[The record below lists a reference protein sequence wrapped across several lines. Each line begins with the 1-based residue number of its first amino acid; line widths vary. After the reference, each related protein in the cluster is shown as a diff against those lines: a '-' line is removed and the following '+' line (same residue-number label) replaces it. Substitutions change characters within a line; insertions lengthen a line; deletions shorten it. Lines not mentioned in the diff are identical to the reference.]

1 MSEVV
6 LKFLMSSQA
15 RAKRS
20 RLPRLR
26 GREKGLFRAGPP
38 STCGLAPLPCRLPR
52 SGAGG
57 EGAFPR
63 VSVHRLRRV
72 NPQALAG
79 QKLSLPPQGQF
90 AEKQPPRRLSGAL
103 LFRPFSWA
111 CKKKARSKGYFPSS
125 FSDPAWLLFAPYPML
140 SHPDRESQLRMSDLF
155 SRCSEIRSASFAPAA
170 R

>member
-38 STCGLAPLPCRLPR
+38 STCGLAPLACRLPR

-111 CKKKARSKGYFPSS
+111 CKKKAKSKRTEWWQGAVIMQPASKSPPLPSHKLTVC
-125 FSDPAWLLFAPYPML
+125 AT
-140 SHPDRESQLRMSDLF
+140 
-155 SRCSEIRSASFAPAA
+155 
-170 R
+170 

>member
-26 GREKGLFRAGPP
+26 GREKGLFRAGLP

-63 VSVHRLRRV
+63 GSVHHLRRV

-79 QKLSLPPQGQF
+79 QTCLCRARHGRQELSLPPQGQF
-90 AEKQPPRRLSGAL
+90 AEKQPPRRLSGLPAARCAAQAGAL

-111 CKKKARSKGYFPSS
+111 CKKKAKSKRTEWWQGAVIMQPASKSPPLPSHKLTVC
-125 FSDPAWLLFAPYPML
+125 AT
-140 SHPDRESQLRMSDLF
+140 
-155 SRCSEIRSASFAPAA
+155 
-170 R
+170 

>member
-1 MSEVV
+1 MCQRRTRKRPRRRHGKGGGLRVWVGTTAAVTTSTPHR
-6 LKFLMSSQA
+6 
-15 RAKRS
+15 RA
-20 RLPRLR
+20 
-26 GREKGLFRAGPP
+26 
-38 STCGLAPLPCRLPR
+38 CGLAPLPCRLPR

-155 SRCSEIRSASFAPAA
+155 SRCSEIRSASFTPAA